1 MESRQ
6 RSYSEDRSPPHIP
19 VKENSLSNQEFDP
32 LELNNE
38 QGEVV
43 REELSVEDVSHGTGK
58 VAEGLRE
65 NEGSILEDSNELDNN
80 TETSE
85 LTRRESVI
93 RLINNGVQ
101 KVILLKR
108 HFFVIIIINYSFV
121 QSL

>member
-1 MESRQ
+1 
-6 RSYSEDRSPPHIP
+6 
-19 VKENSLSNQEFDP
+19 LSNQEFDP

-43 REELSVEDVSHGTGK
+43 RGELSVEDVSHGTGK

-108 HFFVIIIINYSFV
+108 HIFVIIIINYSFV